1 MTGEAHR
8 ALHHQEVLIMS
19 FARFMAGPVGRGVR
33 IAAGLALIIAG
44 IATGNWVLAVIGV
57 VPLAL
62 GVLNICVLAPLLK
75 APFSGKAALR
85 S

>member
-1 MTGEAHR
+1 
-8 ALHHQEVLIMS
+8 MS

-33 IAAGLALIIAG
+33 IVVGLALIVAG
-44 IATGNWVLAVIGV
+44 IASSNWILTVIGLA
-57 VPLAL
+57 PLAM
-62 GVLNICVLAPLLK
+62 GMFNICILAPLLK